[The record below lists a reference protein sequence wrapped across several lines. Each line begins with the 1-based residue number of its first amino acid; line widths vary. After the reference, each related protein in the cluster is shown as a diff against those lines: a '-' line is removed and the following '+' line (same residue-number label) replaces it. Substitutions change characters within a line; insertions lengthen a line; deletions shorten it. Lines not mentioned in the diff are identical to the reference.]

1 VRHIRSMDL
10 TVQSSMHSPSIYA
23 CNFFDIPANF
33 IQHNRDFCQLN
44 QLKDAQ
50 TKSEDTNLNKIQS
63 NLTTWFGL
71 YYAKFKESIATFLN
85 YTSRFGINHSLEK
98 NGDASTA
105 WCRCTHMLPLRLSL
119 VPSPVFPGS
128 WSRRSTGWK
137 QPTAWIFGH
146 WIILY
151 DLVNPP
157 SHRLHRPPAPVSD
170 IPTTSPSLERHACRR
185 RTRRT
190 RRRRRWWPR
199 GEGAAPWER
208 SGPCAIL
215 GRARA
220 ERRAR
225 ENRSAVQH
233 DLGAIGEAPGQGSG
247 GVNDQE
253 I

>member
-1 VRHIRSMDL
+1 VQVYAPAAAEVVTSTFSSSPRTPDLEVVEVR
-10 TVQSSMHSPSIYA
+10 
-23 CNFFDIPANF
+23 
-33 IQHNRDFCQLN
+33 
-44 QLKDAQ
+44 
-50 TKSEDTNLNKIQS
+50 
-63 NLTTWFGL
+63 G
-71 YYAKFKESIATFLN
+71 
-85 YTSRFGINHSLEK
+85 
-98 NGDASTA
+98 
-105 WCRCTHMLPLRLSL
+105 
-119 VPSPVFPGS
+119 GS
-128 WSRRSTGWK
+128 K
-137 QPTAWIFGH
+137 PTAWIFGH

-190 RRRRRWWPR
+190 RRRRRWRPK
-199 GEGAAPWER
+199 GEGLG
-208 SGPCAIL
+208 SGTVGEIWAMCDPGFL
-215 GRARA
+215 GRS